1 MTQMVGR
8 VKQNSV
14 EEMTKRW
21 AALAHERAYEDSADM
36 VREPPPPRG
45 RLYAIRGGL
54 AATRPKR
61 RIYVDTSVIGGCFEP
76 EFTEG
81 STALMALFKA
91 GLATMVVS
99 SVLREELRP
108 ARQKVRDI
116 LESVPSE
123 YKEEVVFTPQEAGA
137 LAAAYLSEGIL
148 SARSIA
154 DAQHIALASIHRVDA
169 LVSWNFKD
177 IVNSDRIPGY
187 NAVNLAFGYPALTI
201 HTPTEEVQRHANQ
214 RS

>member
-76 EFTEG
+76 EFMDA
-81 STALMALFKA
+81 SLALMDLFKA
-91 GLATMVVS
+91 GAATMVVS
-99 SVLREELRP
+99 SILREELEP
-108 ARQKVRDI
+108 APQDVHD
-116 LESVPSE
+116 LPDSVPSG
-123 YKEEVVFTPQEAGA
+123 YREEVMFTPQAAGA
-137 LAAAYLSEGIL
+137 LADAYLDESIL
-148 SARSIA
+148 PRRSFMDAR
-154 DAQHIALASIHRVDA
+154 HIALASIHRVDA

-177 IVNSDRIPGY
+177 IVNSGRIPGY
-187 NAVNLAFGYPALTI
+187 NAVNREFGYPALTI

-214 RS
+214 WS